1 MKQPGKRMSFYR
13 KQSIIFSLFAIPQT
27 ILYIMFFIAP
37 IIGGIIYSF
46 TDYNGIS
53 KKIHFVGFNNYKTVF
68 ANSRFLK
75 AMLFNLKYSAL
86 LVFFILTLSLML
98 AMILNNKLLKGKTF
112 FRSMFFFPAVLPLLT
127 MGLVFNSIITK
138 GIPQLGMMIGKE
150 SWQISLL
157 SRPNTAMYA
166 ILFVAVWQGLAIPTV
181 LFMAGLQ
188 TVPEE
193 LIESAGLDGATRWQK
208 FKYIT
213 LPFLVPTLTMV
224 FVLTLKQGLM
234 VFDLIMSMTQG
245 GPAGST
251 ESMAM
256 LIYNHGFVERRL
268 SVAMAEALV
277 LAVIVCFISFIQIV
291 WSNKKRIYD

>member
-1 MKQPGKRMSFYR
+1 MKQHKRRMTFYK
-13 KQSIIFSLFAIPQT
+13 KQSIIFSLFAIPQAIVYT
-27 ILYIMFFIAP
+27 LFFIAP

-46 TDYNGIS
+46 TDYNGIN
-53 KKIHFVGFNNYKTVF
+53 KKLNFVGLSNYKVVF
-68 ANSRFLK
+68 SNSRFTK
-75 AMLFNLKYSAL
+75 TVLFNLKYSLL
-86 LVFFILTLSLML
+86 LVLFIVSLSLLL
-98 AMILNNKLLKGKTF
+98 ALILNSELKGKTL
-112 FRSMFFFPAVLPLLT
+112 FRSVFFFPAVLPLLT

-138 GIPQLGMMIGKE
+138 GIPEIGMRMGIE

-188 TVPEE
+188 TVPKE
-193 LIESAGLDGATRWQK
+193 LEESASLDGASRMQV

-213 LPFLVPTLTMV
+213 VPFLVPVFTMV

-245 GPAGST
+245 GPAGAT

-268 SVAMAEALV
+268 SVAMAEALI
-277 LAVIVCFISFIQIV
+277 LAVIVCFVSFVQII
-291 WSNKKRIYD
+291 WSNKKRIY